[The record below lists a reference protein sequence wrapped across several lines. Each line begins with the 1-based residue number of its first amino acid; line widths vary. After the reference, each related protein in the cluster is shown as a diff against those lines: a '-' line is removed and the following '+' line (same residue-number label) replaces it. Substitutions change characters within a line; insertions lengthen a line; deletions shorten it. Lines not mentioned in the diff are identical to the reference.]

1 MTSAAETR
9 AAPPAPALADWWPA
23 AAVAA
28 LAALPFAFD
37 AAGSSF
43 WTLVMARGLIY
54 GIAAMA
60 LQLVLGRGGLVC
72 FGFAAFMGI
81 GAYAVGIPYFHRLE
95 EGLLVLPIA
104 VGAGALF
111 ALATGAI
118 ALRTRGVYFIMITL
132 AFGQM
137 AYYFATSLST
147 YGGDDGLTLW
157 TRSLVAGSGFLEDDR
172 AFYWVCLAAFAGTW
186 LLIRAVS
193 RSHFGR
199 ILDGARQNEARM
211 RALGFD
217 VFRTRLAAYALAGGL
232 GGLAGALL
240 ANHAEFVSPAY
251 MDWRRS
257 GELIIMVVI
266 GGFASLTGAAGG
278 ALALIALEEILSHWT
293 EDWRLFLGLIVVLVA
308 LFARNGVA
316 GALARWRGEG

>member
-1 MTSAAETR
+1 MSLADAR
-9 AAPPAPALADWWPA
+9 RAPAAGG
-23 AAVAA
+23 VAA
-28 LAALPFAFD
+28 LWPLAVALALGAAPFGFE
-37 AAGSSF
+37 AAGHGY
-43 WTLVMARGLIY
+43 WTLVLARGLIY

-81 GAYAVGIPYFHRLE
+81 GAYAVGIPYYHGLE
-95 EGLLVLPIA
+95 EGLLTLPLA
-104 VGAGALF
+104 AGAAALF

-137 AYYFATSLST
+137 AYYCATALST

-157 TRSLVAGSGFLEDDR
+157 TRSRVAGSGFLEDDR
-172 AFYWVCLAAFAGTW
+172 AFYWLCLAAFAGTW
-186 LLIRAVS
+186 ALIRALEGGP
-193 RSHFGR
+193 FGR
-199 ILDGARQNEARM
+199 ALDGTRRNEARM
-211 RALGFD
+211 RALGYD
-217 VFRTRLAAYALAGGL
+217 VFRAQLTAYVLAGAL

-257 GELIIMVVI
+257 GELIVMVVL
-266 GGFASLTGAAGG
+266 GGFASLTGAAAG
-278 ALALIALEEILSHWT
+278 ALALIALEEILAGWT
-293 EDWRLFLGLIVVLVA
+293 EHWRLVLGLIVLGVA
-308 LFARNGVA
+308 LFARNGIA
-316 GALARWRGEG
+316 GALAHWRGR